1 MPAPVSRS
9 IRLTI
14 VAGATSCDPFI
25 ASAAT
30 TGPANPVDPWND
42 PVTCFLLAFV
52 SKPVIQPKE
61 DTMKLLRYRHEDG
74 VHLGALLDG
83 GIVRLDGLGFGTMLG
98 IIEGGKAALDR
109 IAGHLA
115 SAKPEISL
123 TDAELLAPLE
133 RPSKYLAIGM
143 NYAKHL
149 DEADKLGIAR
159 SKHQVW
165 FNKQTS
171 CIAGPYDE
179 IDPGVTEKLDYEV
192 ELGVVIGRR
201 AKHVGE
207 GEASE
212 YVFGYLVAND
222 VSARDW
228 QFHSPTHT
236 MGKSFDT
243 HGPIGPWIVTADE
256 IPDPHGLALRC
267 YVNGEL
273 RQDNVT
279 GGMIANVWQ
288 QIAYLS
294 TAFTLHPGD
303 LIATG
308 TPEGV
313 GVGMDPQVFLQPG
326 DVVRCEIDRIG
337 AIENVVKRPA

>member
-1 MPAPVSRS
+1 
-9 IRLTI
+9 
-14 VAGATSCDPFI
+14 
-25 ASAAT
+25 
-30 TGPANPVDPWND
+30 
-42 PVTCFLLAFV
+42 
-52 SKPVIQPKE
+52 
-61 DTMKLLRYRHEDG
+61 MKLLRYRHEDG
-74 VHLGALLDG
+74 VHLGALLKDR
-83 GIVRLDGLGFGTMLG
+83 IVRLDGLGFGSMLS
-98 IIEGGKAALDR
+98 IVEGGQAALDR
-109 IAGHLA
+109 IAAHLT
-115 SAKPEISL
+115 SANADIALK
-123 TDAELLAPLE
+123 DVELLAPLE

-143 NYAKHL
+143 NYGKHL
-149 DEADKLGIAR
+149 EEADKLGVAR

-171 CIAGPYDE
+171 CISGPYDE

-192 ELGVVIGRR
+192 ELGVVIGKQ

-207 GEASE
+207 SEASG
-212 YVFGYLVAND
+212 YVFGYLVVND

-228 QFHSPTHT
+228 QFHSPTFT

-256 IPDPHGLALRC
+256 ISDPHALALRC

-279 GGMIANVWQ
+279 SGMIANVWQ

-294 TAFTLHPGD
+294 TAFTLYPGD

-313 GVGMDPQVFLQPG
+313 GIGMDPQTFLQPG

-337 AIENVVKRPA
+337 LIENVVSRRI